1 MENTESYHTIK
12 ELTLGKT
19 QIRVCIES
27 IPTEDQVKRRL
38 KVILTILLTIIIGL
52 ILGLI
57 IKKGVDDFEEL
68 ARQCDQDRGYTCSYY
83 DIRQYSLGK

>member
-27 IPTEDQVKRRL
+27 IPTEEQVKKRLTKIYDVVNDIARKAERR
-38 KVILTILLTIIIGL
+38 
-52 ILGLI
+52 
-57 IKKGVDDFEEL
+57 GVDTSKWF
-68 ARQCDQDRGYTCSYY
+68 YTPKQ
-83 DIRQYSLGK
+83 IRQLKESSENRFI

>member
-38 KVILTILLTIIIGL
+38 TKIYDVVNDIAH
-52 ILGLI
+52 
-57 IKKGVDDFEEL
+57 KAEKPGVDTSKWFCTPK
-68 ARQCDQDRGYTCSYY
+68 Q
-83 DIRQYSLGK
+83 IRQLKESPENQFI

>member
-27 IPTEDQVKRRL
+27 IPTEDQVKKRL
-38 KVILTILLTIIIGL
+38 TKIYNVVNEIAH
-52 ILGLI
+52 
-57 IKKGVDDFEEL
+57 KAEQRGV
-68 ARQCDQDRGYTCSYY
+68 YTSKWFYTPKQ
-83 DIRQYSLGK
+83 IRQLKESPENKFI

>member
-27 IPTEDQVKRRL
+27 IPTEDQVKKRL
-38 KVILTILLTIIIGL
+38 
-52 ILGLI
+52 
-57 IKKGVDDFEEL
+57 IKIYDVVNDIAAKAEKRGVDTSKWF
-68 ARQCDQDRGYTCSYY
+68 YTPKQ
-83 DIRQYSLGK
+83 IRQLKESPENKFI

>member
-27 IPTEDQVKRRL
+27 IPTEDQVKKRL
-38 KVILTILLTIIIGL
+38 TKIYNDVNDIAH
-52 ILGLI
+52 
-57 IKKGVDDFEEL
+57 KAEKRVVDTSKWF
-68 ARQCDQDRGYTCSYY
+68 YTPKQ
-83 DIRQYSLGK
+83 IRQLKESPENKFI

>member
-27 IPTEDQVKRRL
+27 IPTEDQVKKRL
-38 KVILTILLTIIIGL
+38 TKIYDVVNDIAH
-52 ILGLI
+52 
-57 IKKGVDDFEEL
+57 KAEKRGVDTSKWF
-68 ARQCDQDRGYTCSYY
+68 YTPKQ
-83 DIRQYSLGK
+83 IRKLKESPENKFI